1 MHPDVARA
9 HRRPSRRNA
18 RVVVALLALLAALP
32 SLAGARERPLLER
45 LRGAEAHQSVL
56 LVSLDGFH
64 PDYLDRGLTP
74 TLQQLAD
81 EGVRARWLTPSFPT
95 KTFPGHYTMVTGLVP
110 DRHGIVDN
118 NMVDAKLG
126 RFALHDRAAV
136 GDGRWW
142 GGEPIWVGARRAGL
156 RSATLFWPGSEAA
169 IGGVRPNEWQRFDA
183 AVSQEA
189 RVDQVLA
196 WLERPPRRRPHL
208 VTMYLEG
215 IDSAGHAH
223 GPDSPQVDAAL
234 AAADAALARLLE
246 GLAARGL
253 AEAVNLVIVSD
264 HGMAAL
270 EPDQHLLLENLVDPA
285 LVEVVSLSEIFSVN
299 PRPGQDAAVAA
310 ALLPPRDGLDCYRRE
325 ATPTAWD
332 YGTHPRVP
340 AFVCQLHEGW
350 RIGRS
355 EPFNPWP
362 GRSAGNR
369 GAHGFDP
376 ASPSM
381 RALFVGHGPAFQ
393 RGLLVE
399 PFANVH
405 VYPLL
410 AALLGIE
417 PAPGDGDPAVIA
429 PLLRQPPAR

>member
-1 MHPDVARA
+1 MRPDAATASGRRAARA
-9 HRRPSRRNA
+9 LS
-18 RVVVALLALLAALP
+18 VLVALLVLVAVTPAFGESRSRA
-32 SLAGARERPLLER
+32 LLER
-45 LRGAEAHQSVL
+45 LRGSESSQPL
-56 LVSLDGFH
+56 ILVSLDGFH

-74 TLQQLAD
+74 TLQRLAD
-81 EGVRARWLTPSFPT
+81 DGVRARWLTPSFPT
-95 KTFPGHYTMVTGLVP
+95 KTFPSHYTMVTGLVP

-118 NMVDAKLG
+118 TMVDATLG
-126 RFALHDRAAV
+126 RFAVHDRAAV

-169 IGGVRPNEWQRFDA
+169 IDGIRPNDWQRYDVA
-183 AVSQEA
+183 MRPEA

-196 WLERPPRRRPHL
+196 WLERSPRRRPHL
-208 VTMYLEG
+208 VTLYLEG

-234 AAADAALARLLE
+234 AEADAMLARLLE
-246 GLAARGL
+246 GLARLGL
-253 AEAVNLVIVSD
+253 AESANLVIVSD

-270 EPDQHLLLENLVDPA
+270 DPEQRLLLDDLVDPA

-310 ALLPPRDGLDCYRRE
+310 ALLPPREGLDCYRRE
-325 ATPTAWD
+325 ATPAAWD
-332 YGTHPRVP
+332 YGRHPRVP
-340 AFVCQLHEGW
+340 AFVCQLQEGW
-350 RIGRS
+350 RIGRN

-381 RALFVGHGPAFQ
+381 RALFVAHGPAFRQ
-393 RGLLVE
+393 GLLVD

-417 PAPGDGDPAVIA
+417 AAPGDGDPAVTA
-429 PLLRQPPAR
+429 PMLQQPAAR

>member
-1 MHPDVARA
+1 MRPEAGPAPMRVRVRVLRA
-9 HRRPSRRNA
+9 
-18 RVVVALLALLAALP
+18 VVALLALFAALP
-32 SLAGARERPLLER
+32 VLGEGRSRQLFER
-45 LRGAEAHQSVL
+45 LRGAEATAPL
-56 LVSLDGFH
+56 ILVSLDGFH

-74 TLQQLAD
+74 TLQRLAD
-81 EGVRARWLTPSFPT
+81 DGVRARWLTPSFPT

-110 DRHGIVDN
+110 DHHGIVDN
-118 NMVDAKLG
+118 NMVDPKLG
-126 RFALHDRAAV
+126 RFAIQDRAAV

-142 GGEPIWVGARRAGL
+142 GGQPIWVGARRAGL

-169 IGGVRPNEWQRFDA
+169 IDGVRPNDWQRYDA
-183 AVSQEA
+183 AMAPEA
-189 RVDQVLA
+189 RIDQVLA

-208 VTMYLEG
+208 VTLYLEG

-234 AAADAALARLLE
+234 AAADAMLARLLE
-246 GLAARGL
+246 GLARL
-253 AEAVNLVIVSD
+253 DLDEATNLVIVSD

-270 EPDQHLLLENLVDPA
+270 EPDRQLLLEDLVDPA

-310 ALLPPRDGLDCYRRE
+310 ALLPARDGLDCYRRDD
-325 ATPTAWD
+325 TPAAWN

-340 AFVCQLHEGW
+340 AFVCQLQEGW
-350 RIGRS
+350 RIGRN

-376 ASPSM
+376 AVPSM
-381 RALFVGHGPAFQ
+381 RALFVAHGPAFQ
-393 RGLLVE
+393 RGLLVD

-410 AALLGIE
+410 AAVLGIE
-417 PAPGDGDPAVIA
+417 PAPGDGDPAVTA
-429 PLLRQPPAR
+429 PLLR